1 MYSRQMYAAIGSE
14 VTVGTAVLPAVFFP
28 FTSLDIVTQYKTN
41 PSTSI
46 IGNRTLNINPV
57 KDLIEAPSGTIGIQM
72 EPKTLGYFLKGV
84 YGAVS
89 TGVYLPISSATGTF
103 TVGETL
109 TGGTSSDTATVIAVS
124 AELDYV
130 LVTLGSPIPTLVAG
144 ETLTGG
150 TSGFTAT
157 LGTYASTVFGHEFK
171 APQNSL
177 PTFTVEIGYDDRAY
191 RYGGLRFNA
200 LNSITHEDNIMT
212 AELGV
217 MALWEFKHA
226 TVTAITTSGAGA
238 KTITVDQTTGL
249 IAADTIK
256 VFRPSTGAFLDF
268 SAASVKTHTLGTVAS
283 ETTFTVT
290 NLETSLAVG
299 DLIVLAPQT
308 ATYTIG
314 KEFSW
319 IGGSVARLAN
329 TATLALTASAAS
341 VEEFEL
347 GLENE
352 MENRHAANGLNLV
365 NRFPVKNHLKK
376 LSGTG
381 SIKLAYENNSLI
393 ERSRSA
399 TPTALHIKHT
409 GELITSTL
417 YNSIEW
423 RVPNV
428 QFQPFNPSVEEDA
441 LLDQEISFDI
451 YRSAT
456 SGYSHKA
463 LLIND
468 VLSY

>member
-14 VTVGTAVLPAVFFP
+14 VTAGTAVLPAVFFP

-89 TGVYLPISSATGTF
+89 TGVYLPISGANGTF

-109 TGGTSSDTATVIAVS
+109 TGGTSSQTAVVIAVS
-124 AELDYV
+124 AEREYV
-130 LVTLGSPIPTLVAG
+130 LVATPSGALTIG

-157 LGTYASTVFGHEFK
+157 LGTYASSVFGHEFK

-268 SAASVKTHTLGTVAS
+268 SAASVKTHTLGAIVS
-283 ETTFTVT
+283 ETSFSIT

-381 SIKLAYENNSLI
+381 SIKLAYENNTLI

-423 RVPNV
+423 SVPNV